1 MRRIPMHRKRILLAA
16 LLAALIVSIVAMTPR
31 DGATARSASPNPP
44 IAAQSGFTLT
54 SPAEGSL
61 VPCGQP
67 ITVTWTGGNP
77 SDNVNVTLIDV
88 QAFQV
93 FQGFGVEPNTGS
105 RVVTIGPGSC
115 GRTSRFYVED
125 SPRTTWTYG
134 PVFTVMC
141 SNTINVADGD
151 VPGLMGA
158 INSANANG
166 CPTTINRA
174 HNGTYTLTPVAD
186 ISLDYQSP
194 RAPGL

>member
-16 LLAALIVSIVAMTPR
+16 LLAALIVSITALTPR
-31 DGATARSASPNPP
+31 HGATAHSTAHTAP
-44 IAAQSGFTLT
+44 IAAQSGFTIT
-54 SPAEGSL
+54 SPAAGAL

-77 SDNVNVTLIDV
+77 SDNVNLVLIDV

-93 FQGFGVEPNTGS
+93 FQGFGVEPNKGS

-115 GRTSRFYVED
+115 GRTSQFYVED

-141 SNTINVADGD
+141 AQTFNIADGD
-151 VPGLMGA
+151 VAGLIAA
-158 INSANANG
+158 INSANASA
-166 CPTTINRA
+166 CPTTINLA
-174 HNGTYTLTPVAD
+174 PNGTYTLT
-186 ISLDYQSP
+186 
-194 RAPGL
+194 